1 MVLAPAAN
9 VNVMPLGSPMP
20 GAPEADI
27 VAVPVQVPAY
37 AAGIVTVAD
46 VRPVLLELLG
56 LLVGAGSEVRALALG
71 GTWERGAGPW
81 VSRRTRRATRA
92 HATPAALAIRIG
104 FRRDRAGARR
114 GRAGW
119 VGSGWLPSRPGV
131 TVGS

>member
-27 VAVPVQVPAY
+27 VAVPPQVPAY
-37 AAGIVTVAD
+37 AAGIVSAAAGG
-46 VRPVLLELLG
+46 PVLLG
-56 LLVGAGSEVRALALG
+56 LLEGAGSEAPALALG
-71 GTWERGAGPW
+71 GTGERGVVPW
-81 VSRRTRRATRA
+81 VSSRTMPATRA

-104 FRRDRAGARR
+104 LRRDRAGARPSR
-114 GRAGW
+114 GW
-119 VGSGWLPSRPGV
+119 VGSGWLRSRPGV